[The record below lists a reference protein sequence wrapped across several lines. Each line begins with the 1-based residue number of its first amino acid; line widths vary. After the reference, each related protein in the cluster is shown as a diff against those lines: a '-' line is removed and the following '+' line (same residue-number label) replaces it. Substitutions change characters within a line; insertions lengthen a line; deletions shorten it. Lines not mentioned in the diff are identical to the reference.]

1 MKGSG
6 ARPINDRAALLP
18 DRAAL
23 LGGRNGMMRAMA
35 DRGFSRQLGA
45 AFDPRQRIQRDP
57 FNELVVFIVSA
68 VGASVVVP
76 VILLIVGAFTGEF
89 AFLIFVGS
97 SIVLEL
103 LLIGTLRPA
112 MKPREQAGWMLLW
125 GFTAAVLGAAFWEL
139 VFAPVLS

>member
-1 MKGSG
+1 
-6 ARPINDRAALLP
+6 
-18 DRAAL
+18 
-23 LGGRNGMMRAMA
+23 MMHAMA
-35 DRGFSRQLGA
+35 DRGSSNQLGA
-45 AFDPRQRIQRDP
+45 AFDPRRRIHRDP

-103 LLIGTLRPA
+103 LLIGSLRPA

-125 GFTAAVLGAAFWEL
+125 GFAAALLGAAFWEL